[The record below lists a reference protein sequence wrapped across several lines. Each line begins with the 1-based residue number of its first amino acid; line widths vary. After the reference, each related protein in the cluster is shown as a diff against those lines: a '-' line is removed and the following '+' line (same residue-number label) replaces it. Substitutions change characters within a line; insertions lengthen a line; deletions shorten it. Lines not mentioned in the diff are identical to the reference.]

1 LLTISLLFFFL
12 LPLAPDV
19 DPAALRKAREAK
31 GLVSA
36 ATAAI
41 SGDRHREK
49 ETLGEFV
56 SKKREMFLTQFS
68 LDIKR
73 EEIARMEAE
82 AAAREAAIDASTQQL
97 EGDAVRFENFL
108 KANDEL
114 AHDAL
119 KSAEAQTKAKSEKLQ
134 ELKKVKHALGIV
146 SAERSRLRE
155 VLDEFQAHKNF
166 LDKLTPEEWIQERLG
181 EQMELRKQRR
191 QASFN
196 AKMQVWEVIKEQKA
210 ADVAARIEADRKAAL
225 RRGVKPPV
233 VDVAALV
240 AAAVPQPPLL
250 EDEVLPQL
258 TAEERELPIYF
269 TEPQQLLSTFQQLEE
284 SNLFLIQNCQDIEQQ
299 LEELRQTHAETSAAI
314 AVQTA
319 QLEAQVSELNGQL
332 QIEEAKVAA
341 LRKKAAS
348 KSDGPGAASSGNS
361 NGGGTT
367 KEDEDASNAL
377 DNLIN
382 ELRERIIEVYERCG
396 FKATA
401 SSDTLS
407 MLTGLEGKLESL
419 LASLAG
425 LEPDYVSLKEKEKER
440 ERRIRV
446 REARLQ
452 HQQEEHDRMQRK
464 MLERA
469 QAPVIKRVGKPI
481 MARTFLI
488 KKEKNIVVIDK
499 DAERKKEEAMF
510 GVS

>member
-1 LLTISLLFFFL
+1 
-12 LPLAPDV
+12 
-19 DPAALRKAREAK
+19 LRKAREAK

-41 SGDRHREK
+41 SGDRQREK

-119 KSAEAQTKAKSEKLQ
+119 KSAEAQTRAKTEKLQ
-134 ELKKVKHALGIV
+134 ELKKVKHALGV
-146 SAERSRLRE
+146 VAAERSRLRE
-155 VLDEFQAHKNF
+155 VLDEFQAHKDF

-196 AKMQVWEVIKEQKA
+196 AKLQVWEVIKEQKA

-240 AAAVPQPPLL
+240 AAAVPPPPLI

-299 LEELRQTHAETSAAI
+299 LEELRQTHAETSATI

-319 QLEAQVSELNGQL
+319 QLESQVAELNGQL

-341 LRKKAAS
+341 LRKKAS
-348 KSDGPGAASSGNS
+348 KSAESSG
-361 NGGGTT
+361 GGGGGEE
-367 KEDEDASNAL
+367 EDDTSDDAL

-382 ELRERIIEVYERCG
+382 ELRERIVEVYERCG

-452 HQQEEHDRMQRK
+452 HQQEEHDRMQKK

-488 KKEKNIVVIDK
+488 KKEKNVVVVDK

>member
-1 LLTISLLFFFL
+1 
-12 LPLAPDV
+12 
-19 DPAALRKAREAK
+19 LRKAREAK

-41 SGDRHREK
+41 SGDRQREK

-119 KSAEAQTKAKSEKLQ
+119 KSAEAQTRAKTEKLQ
-134 ELKKVKHALGIV
+134 ELKKVKHALGV
-146 SAERSRLRE
+146 VAAERSRLRE
-155 VLDEFQAHKNF
+155 VLDEFQAHKDF

-196 AKMQVWEVIKEQKA
+196 AKLQVWEVIKEQKA

-240 AAAVPQPPLL
+240 AAAVPPPPLI

-299 LEELRQTHAETSAAI
+299 LEELRQTHAETSATI

-319 QLEAQVSELNGQL
+319 QLESQVAELNGQL

-341 LRKKAAS
+341 LRKKAS
-348 KSDGPGAASSGNS
+348 KSAESSG
-361 NGGGTT
+361 GGGGGGGEE
-367 KEDEDASNAL
+367 EDDTSDDAL

-382 ELRERIIEVYERCG
+382 ELRERIVEVYERCG

-452 HQQEEHDRMQRK
+452 HQQEEHDRMQKK

-488 KKEKNIVVIDK
+488 KKEKNVVVVDK

>member
-1 LLTISLLFFFL
+1 M
-12 LPLAPDV
+12 
-19 DPAALRKAREAK
+19 RKAREAK

-41 SGDRHREK
+41 SGDRQREK

-119 KSAEAQTKAKSEKLQ
+119 KSAEAQTRAKTEKLQ
-134 ELKKVKHALGIV
+134 ELKKVKHALGV
-146 SAERSRLRE
+146 VAAERSRLRE
-155 VLDEFQAHKNF
+155 VLDEFQAHKDF

-196 AKMQVWEVIKEQKA
+196 AKLQVWEVIKEQKA

-225 RRGVKPPV
+225 RRGVKPQI

-240 AAAVPQPPLL
+240 AAAVPPPPLI

-299 LEELRQTHAETSAAI
+299 LEELRQTHAETSATI

-319 QLEAQVSELNGQL
+319 QLESQVAELNGQL

-341 LRKKAAS
+341 LRKKAS
-348 KSDGPGAASSGNS
+348 KSAESSG
-361 NGGGTT
+361 GGGGGEE
-367 KEDEDASNAL
+367 EDDTSDDAL

-382 ELRERIIEVYERCG
+382 ELRERIVEVYERCG

-452 HQQEEHDRMQRK
+452 HQQEEHDRMQKK

-488 KKEKNIVVIDK
+488 KKEKNVVVIDK

>member
-1 LLTISLLFFFL
+1 
-12 LPLAPDV
+12 
-19 DPAALRKAREAK
+19 
-31 GLVSA
+31 
-36 ATAAI
+36 
-41 SGDRHREK
+41 
-49 ETLGEFV
+49 
-56 SKKREMFLTQFS
+56 MFLTQFS

-97 EGDAVRFENFL
+97 EGDAIRFENFL

-119 KSAEAQTKAKSEKLQ
+119 KSAEAQTRAKTEKLQ
-134 ELKKVKHALGIV
+134 ELKKVKHALGV
-146 SAERSRLRE
+146 VTAERSRLRE
-155 VLDEFQAHKNF
+155 VLDEFQAHKDF

-196 AKMQVWEVIKEQKA
+196 AKLQVWEAVKEQKA

-240 AAAVPQPPLL
+240 AAAVPPPPLL

-314 AVQTA
+314 AIQTA
-319 QLEAQVSELNGQL
+319 QLESQVAELNGQL

-341 LRKKAAS
+341 LRKKAA
-348 KSDGPGAASSGNS
+348 KASETS
-361 NGGGTT
+361 GGGGGS
-367 KEDEDASNAL
+367 EGEEEASDDAL

-452 HQQEEHDRMQRK
+452 HQQEEHDRMQKK

-488 KKEKNIVVIDK
+488 KKEKTVVVIDK